1 MRNPLVVEVETKD
14 GSVRNVILTQGSDIK
29 NFFRIDDNISYFFDR
44 DEATEP
50 NDLLGQAVFG
60 MMEHEGDIIT
70 KIIDYAEV

>member
-60 MMEHEGDIIT
+60 MREHEGDIIT
-70 KIIDYAEV
+70 KIRNAKEI

>member
-1 MRNPLVVEVETKD
+1 MNNPLVVEVETKD

-60 MMEHEGDIIT
+60 MMEHEEDIIT
-70 KIIDYAEV
+70 KIRNAKEI

>member
-60 MMEHEGDIIT
+60 MMEHEEDIIT
-70 KIIDYAEV
+70 KIRNAKEI

>member
-1 MRNPLVVEVETKD
+1 MYIISDLETKD

-60 MMEHEGDIIT
+60 MREHEEDIIT
-70 KIIDYAEV
+70 KIRNAKEI